1 MRFVKL
7 MIIIAISI
15 LFQEYKVYAKDT
27 IYSINKYSEEN
38 LNFIKKGYNNKNKRD
53 GLIVGGHYLEE
64 TIENDNGKY
73 QNYQI
78 ILAKYN
84 KAGEISWSFTYG
96 NTKEDKIDYLEYTYN
111 ENNEID
117 GYLIALE
124 KTYDIAN
131 QEVPE
136 DFSATLL
143 KVDLDGNLSWEKS
156 SGSSDITKITKIVP
170 IWTIDK
176 RMDGYIAIGYK
187 QENNKRKAMLIKY
200 DRDLN
205 LLWNK
210 PYEKQ
215 EDEDVIYQDIVP
227 IQEES
232 KIIGYALIRN
242 IKRASFKEQ
251 KTLIWMNLEAS
262 EETILDDSLE
272 KYLSTYLEKSNDGF
286 ILYGVTSDVKLK
298 KGEKSYY
305 LINYNS
311 KKQINWETIGESP
324 VNQDRKIVLLPTET
338 EIIKDYTLLYENSID
353 SSKEVVKLDAEG
365 TIQKKIKKI
374 INEYYSFENF
384 CIEKNTLYFVGQI
397 NCPEDDNCEYD
408 KNSLFLVSDED
419 TVIEVQDDDSKNI
432 ILGLGIIIIIIGV
445 IVFKKSKN
453 HSKRET

>member
-84 KAGEISWSFTYG
+84 KVGEISWSFTYG

-227 IQEES
+227 IQEEN

-251 KTLIWMNLEAS
+251 KSLIWMNLEAS